1 MAAVPVTG
9 AGTAGPH
16 IRRAPMRLFAG
27 LKWHLLVSR
36 WRAAKG
42 ASRVG
47 MFALLALVIVV
58 LAFAAFGLAA
68 LRQVPAVAP
77 LAVNGLFTALLV
89 AWVLGPMIAFGVD
102 ETVDPQRFAL
112 LPLRTSNL
120 QRGLLVSSL
129 VGYLPIGNAVL
140 LLGAAIGLSSNGAM
154 LPLALLSAALQLV
167 TCVVFSRA
175 ASTAM
180 ASLMS
185 SRRGRDLGML
195 IGFAVLVIY
204 LVLNVMLNSGAGIGV
219 GATKVAQVLSWTPP
233 GALASLPS
241 LVAAGQWGR
250 VVVAALIAA
259 VFLALGWW
267 WWRRALVTS
276 LTSGTSETEGSAPS
290 RGLLNAD
297 AVGGGLAGTTR
308 LVAGRVLTMMWRDPM
323 RRMPWLLSLLMA
335 IVWPLLVFRFSGAVY
350 GCALGALLFGTQAGG
365 MYAWEGS
372 GLWLHMVAF
381 GDRTRARAEVLG
393 NLLVV
398 TLPAVVLLM
407 VSVGVV
413 AAIRDDWA
421 NVPGALGLCIGL
433 LFGAAGAAAIASAYV
448 PYAMPQ
454 SRKSMFVSS
463 VPGQKGRTGRATLG
477 TMLGGVVLA
486 LPTVLLVVLA
496 IVVSPAF
503 GWAALVVAV
512 VSAPIVLVVSTRVAA
527 QKYLA
532 STPEILRLV
541 SAGDRA

>member
-1 MAAVPVTG
+1 MAAVPLTESAA
-9 AGTAGPH
+9 AGQVRP
-16 IRRAPMRLFAG
+16 APLSLFAG

-36 WRAAKG
+36 WRAANG
-42 ASRVG
+42 ASRAG
-47 MFALLALVIVV
+47 MIVLLVVVALV
-58 LAFAAFGLAA
+58 LAA
-68 LRQVPAVAP
+68 AVLGLCLLRRIPDVAP
-77 LAVNGLFTALLV
+77 LAISGVFATLLV

-129 VGYLPIGNAVL
+129 VGYLPIANAVVL
-140 LLGAAIGLSSNGAM
+140 VGAAIGMSSNWAV
-154 LPLALLSAALQLV
+154 LPLALLCSALQLM

-195 IGFAVLVIY
+195 IGFAVLALY
-204 LVLNVMLNSGAGIGV
+204 LVLNVVLNSGSGLAG
-219 GATKVAQVLSWTPP
+219 GAAKVAQVLSWTPP
-233 GALASLPS
+233 GSLASLPY
-241 LVAAGQWGR
+241 LVTTGQWAR
-250 VVVAALIAA
+250 VVVAAVIAVA
-259 VFLALGWW
+259 FLAVGWW

-276 LTSGTSETEGSAPS
+276 LTRGTSETEGSAPS

-297 AVGGGLAGTTR
+297 AVGGSLSGTTR
-308 LVAGRVLTMMWRDPM
+308 LVAGRVLTLMWRDPM

-398 TLPAVVLLM
+398 TLPAVLLLM
-407 VSVGVV
+407 LSVGVV

-421 NVPGALGLCIGL
+421 NVPGALGLCLGL
-433 LFGAAGAAAIASAYV
+433 LFGAAGAAAVASAYL

-463 VPGQKGRTGRATLG
+463 VPGQKGRTARATIG

-486 LPTVLLVVLA
+486 LPTVVLVILA
-496 IVVSPAF
+496 IAVSPVF
-503 GWAALVVAV
+503 GWAALAVAV
-512 VSAPIVLVVSTRVAA
+512 VSAPIVLVLSSRIAA
-527 QKYLA
+527 AKYLNSA
-532 STPEILRLV
+532 PEILQLV
-541 SAGDRA
+541 SAGDRV